1 MTAMVFRRN
10 LTDGPNACL
19 FWHYPINMFA
29 ASMTTIYK
37 IIDRDEWDAA
47 RACGRYAGSRDDKR
61 DGFIHFST
69 RDQLCGTAA
78 RHFSGQSNLTLLAI
92 DGAQLGQ
99 ALKWEASRAGALF
112 PHLYAVLPV
121 SSVVRQWPLPLD
133 DAGVHKFPDDLT

>member
-10 LTDGPNACL
+10 LTGVPNTCL

-29 ASMTTIYK
+29 ASMTIIYK

-47 RACGRYAGSRDDKR
+47 RACGRYAGSRDDRR

-69 RDQLCGTAA
+69 RDQLRGTAA
-78 RHFSGQSNLTLLAI
+78 KHFAGQDNLILLAI
-92 DGAQLGQ
+92 DDANLSAG
-99 ALKWEASRAGALF
+99 LKWEASRAGALF

-133 DAGVHKFPDDLT
+133 DAGVHMFPDDLT